1 MAIYYI
7 MSRTPDRVMKK
18 MTVRLSAD
26 IFDYC
31 KSYGQ
36 VIERFEVI
44 SLFTMVDDMHSEV
57 CRFTIREGIPVD
69 QITCNYVSN
78 LIVLQN
84 RGREYTCLI
93 KGTFSD
99 DITKFVRT
107 YGSKFEHPI
116 VFENDCLTFNMV
128 GDPEDFNTFVNDA
141 AEKGWG
147 LEILSVC
154 DYNPH
159 VSGIFD
165 ILTPR
170 QKKILL
176 ESFRQG
182 FFDHPRKINA
192 GELAEKMGMHKTTL
206 LEHIHKAEK
215 RLIGHILEQVA

>member
-1 MAIYYI
+1 MAVYYI
-7 MSRTPDRVMKK
+7 MSRAPDRPMRK

-31 KSYGQ
+31 KSYGS

-44 SLFTMVDDMHSEV
+44 SLFNLAGDKHSEV
-57 CRFTIREGIPVD
+57 CRFTIREGVPVD
-69 QITCNYVSN
+69 QIQCNYVSN

-84 RGREYTCLI
+84 HGREYTCLV

-99 DITKFVRT
+99 DITRFLLT
-107 YGSKFEHPI
+107 YGSKFEPPV
-116 VFENDCLTFNMV
+116 VFENNCLSFGMV
-128 GDPEDFNTFVNDA
+128 GDPEDFTTFVKDA

-154 DYNPH
+154 DYNPGA
-159 VSGIFD
+159 SGIFD
-165 ILTPR
+165 LLTPK
-170 QKKILL
+170 QKEILL
-176 ESFRQG
+176 ESYRSG
-182 FFDHPRKINA
+182 FFEHPRKINA

-215 RLIGHILEQVA
+215 RLIGHILQQVA